1 MSSIKILKVI
11 IGEDSYP
18 IKVPADMLE
27 EGESFFAKVDSD
39 MDRGWQMSRL
49 WVEHPNTVQRCQILA
64 DRMLTALHASNH
76 QMVGLSAAYIL
87 KRLLD
92 VECVDMDTTG
102 DMTQTRFEVNGKWIP
117 SD

>member
-1 MSSIKILKVI
+1 MDSIKTLKVT

-18 IKVPADMLE
+18 IKVPTDMLE

-49 WVEHPNTVQRCQILA
+49 WVENPNTIQRCQILA
-64 DRMLTALHASNH
+64 DRMLTALHARNQ

-87 KRLLD
+87 NRLPG
-92 VECVDMDTTG
+92 VEHIDMDTTG
-102 DMTQTRFEVNGKWIP
+102 DMTQTRFEVNGKLMP
-117 SD
+117 ND